1 VDEPSTTHQRF
12 LVVANPATHG
22 NADRLL
28 NTLKRTAPGWAELE
42 ICFTDRDKPLSKI
55 AEFDAENIGAVIAIG
70 GDGTVRAVATAL
82 GNHHV
87 PVGIIPGGSTNI
99 IAQELGIPS
108 HPERA
113 AKLIFGD
120 HALHLMD
127 VGVCGD
133 ERFMHMAGAGLDSR
147 FFAAT
152 DPALKRRIG
161 WRAYIRPLLKQLG
174 EPPVR
179 FTIKADEAVIHV
191 VSPLVLVANG
201 TSILKSFLPIYP
213 DVRSDDGWLDVI
225 IFTPI
230 EPNAVIRTAARFALK
245 RLDRSPYVTRVRAKH
260 VELNSEP
267 RIPVQLDGDVYGVT
281 PLIVDLEPGALPVI
295 VPRDPRINGLSK

>member
-28 NTLKRTAPGWAELE
+28 NTLKSVAPRWAELE
-42 ICFTDRDKPLSKI
+42 VCFTDPDKPLREI
-55 AEFDAENIGAVIAIG
+55 AVFDTVDTTAVIAIG

-82 GNHHV
+82 GNRHV

-113 AKLIFGD
+113 AELIFGD
-120 HALHLMD
+120 HVLHLMD
-127 VGVCGD
+127 VGICGD

-161 WRAYIRPLLKQLG
+161 WRAYIRPLLKQLA

-201 TSILKSFLPIYP
+201 SSILKSFLPIYP

-225 IFTPI
+225 IFTPL
-230 EPNAVIRTAARFALK
+230 EPNAVIRTAARFAFK
-245 RLDRSPYVTRVRAKH
+245 RLDRSPYVTRIRAKH
-260 VELNSEP
+260 VELASEP

-295 VPRDPRINGLSK
+295 VPREVHKRSKST